1 MFLGTQNAN
10 NITSLYCKCVDT
22 TQLCPL
28 QLQPTTKGW
37 KANMLV
43 NFQASLHALCTF
55 QHPRVYGMLG
65 HREGPVT
72 QPVWSPV
79 TTLLAQA
86 RIHLHLGA
94 RGPVWPW
101 GPLPPLSVGS
111 PCSHHSSHLG
121 GTKHSKI
128 PTILHSTWQNPHN
141 SPGWTLL
148 PSTLEVL
155 SLQSPSHPINP
166 C

>member
-79 TTLLAQA
+79 TRCWPKPGSIYIWGLEAQFGLGDLCLHSQWAPHAAIIPPTSVALSTQRFPPVSIPPGRILTTLLDG
-86 RIHLHLGA
+86 RFS
-94 RGPVWPW
+94 
-101 GPLPPLSVGS
+101 LPPLK
-111 PCSHHSSHLG
+111 C
-121 GTKHSKI
+121 
-128 PTILHSTWQNPHN
+128 
-141 SPGWTLL
+141 
-148 PSTLEVL
+148 
-155 SLQSPSHPINP
+155 
-166 C
+166 